1 MHNQGM
7 FGEDG
12 RGESISLQ
20 FAERRR
26 MAVQE
31 LELNALINAGVFQ
44 SKGEAVEEALR
55 MLFVTRPQLRAEAAI
70 HLFKS
75 GEVTLGRAAEIA
87 GLVRWE
93 FEALLAD
100 RGIVQA
106 IQVDSAV
113 NLDRQAEQPARKE

>member
-1 MHNQGM
+1 
-7 FGEDG
+7 
-12 RGESISLQ
+12 
-20 FAERRR
+20 

-44 SKGEAVEEALR
+44 SKGEAVDEALR

-100 RGIVQA
+100 RGIVRA

>member
-1 MHNQGM
+1 
-7 FGEDG
+7 
-12 RGESISLQ
+12 
-20 FAERRR
+20 

-100 RGIVQA
+100 RGIVRA